1 MDDEVEATQPA
12 TQPATQQ
19 QQPER
24 PRAPPDPTILLILH
38 PASPA
43 ANAAVAYLARRYPA
57 YVRNHLESSLPG
69 YICLSSKCPPKNP
82 EAGYTFGRNPVKCDV
97 ALGQQSASRRV
108 SNVHFRIFTTDEGVI
123 MLEDCSTNGT
133 WVDAVC
139 LQSPRAVVNR
149 HQIAGTPSRRR
160 ILTNSSQILLALGP
174 VEDELKFIVDLKNTN
189 HKAWEMIRGMGRPQ
203 VPNAMLPPGRRP
215 AAGQGHNSDPTSEQY
230 PFPEGWTGENGIYEV
245 GDIIGKGAFAIVR
258 KLTQKSTGDL
268 FAVKIIHK
276 KVFGPQEESG
286 RKNGKARFLGILKE
300 VEIMEQLKHPHII
313 HYEEYKEMPRQLYI
327 RMEYLAFG
335 DLSDYIRAHSV
346 MAEPLAKIVTQQI
359 NQALVF
365 IHGLNISHRDIKPD
379 NILIKSKEPL
389 VVKLSDFGLAK
400 MIKEDHEFNK
410 TFCGTMLY
418 LAPEVFPT
426 VVGVQHPVT
435 RNIKYHKENRRYSHV
450 CDMWSL
456 GCVVYTLLTGEP
468 PFTGQNQE
476 EIQQK
481 IVGGRYDVNRL
492 TRHGVSEAAIDLVKS
507 FLITDPTKRMNEKD
521 ALRHPWL
528 DDGTSEDDCSQRG
541 LPQYIDEDEEQI
553 LSQNIEVWEEVKGR
567 LEAQD
572 PREGLSEVD
581 VHDLV
586 NTRHPDLVQDNEG
599 DVEIEGSQEQAH
611 RIERER
617 ERVVI
622 PSSQLRQ
629 VQNADSLERT
639 VMPMRRH
646 RTDNS
651 LLGPSEN
658 DGSFEGSDV
667 NSDIAGLSAYADNA
681 IQQDEPAEV
690 SSPDGAYAES
700 SGIFGQSRVS
710 ELEGSDDDDSSR
722 YYGGQGA
729 GRIVDSMTSSR
740 GDGFQ
745 YDSFVGLTKTP
756 LSDRS
761 MTLPRRRTPGPDGRS
776 LAGMRTMVGNLNV
789 ASTTASESILHRKG
803 SGRLSMDDR
812 VTKRTSS
819 PNLRR
824 KSSPHDAPGIL
835 SRLPPENRM
844 SVIDSEGSNAN
855 HDSPHQIALAK
866 TDSLVTGGESL
877 HHEDEGID
885 DAEHHADADAAD
897 LPSPAQPGFSR
908 PKAIWGRLNPLPCS
922 ITHEPINLVDQHVR
936 YGRSSACVCFVADT
950 RVSKHHFVLL
960 LAMEEDIEALANS
973 TDNEEPFAP
982 HPQMKAWIK
991 VLGTNGIILH
1001 GRKLLKNDFFR
1012 VYDQDDIIVFRDK
1025 SEFLGFRIDLMIGT
1039 HGRTAEDLKFERDWD
1054 VVRAQH
1060 MAAAKAAKLGNGMVV
1075 AAGGAGAGPGLSR
1088 AVVERIEQNRKE
1100 NKPFD
1105 DEHMPD
1111 A

>member
-19 QQPER
+19 QQPQR
-24 PRAPPDPTILLILH
+24 PKPPPDPSILLILH

-57 YVRNHLESSLPG
+57 HVRNHIESSLPG
-69 YICLSSKCPPKNP
+69 YICLSSNHPPKNA
-82 EAGYTFGRNPVKCDV
+82 EAGYTFGRNPLKCDV

-133 WVDAVC
+133 WVDTVC

-149 HQIAGTPSRRR
+149 HQLQGTPSRRR
-160 ILTNSSQILLALGP
+160 VLASSSQILLALGP
-174 VEDELKFIVDLKNTN
+174 VEDELKFIVDLKSTN
-189 HKAWEMIRGMGRPQ
+189 YKAWEQIKGLHRPH

-215 AAGQGHNSDPTSEQY
+215 QAGQGHNSDPTSEQY

-276 KVFGPQEESG
+276 KVFGSPEESG
-286 RKNGKARFLGILKE
+286 RKNGKARLLGILKE
-300 VEIMEQLKHPHII
+300 VEIMEQLKHPNII
-313 HYEEYKEMPRQLYI
+313 HYEEYKEMPKQLYI

-335 DLSDYIRAHSV
+335 DLSDYIRAHSR
-346 MAEPLAKIVTQQI
+346 MAEPLVRIVTQQV

-379 NILIKSKEPL
+379 NILVKSENPL

-418 LAPEVFPT
+418 LAPEVFPA

-435 RNIKYHKENRRYSHV
+435 RNVKYHKENRRYSHV

-456 GCVVYTLLTGEP
+456 GCVVYTLLTGDP

-476 EIQQK
+476 DIQQK
-481 IVGGRYDVNRL
+481 IVSGRFDVGRL
-492 TRHGVSEAAIDLVKS
+492 TRYRISDLAIDLVKGL
-507 FLITDPTKRMNEKD
+507 LITDPTKRMNEKD

-528 DDGTSEDDCSQRG
+528 DDGTSEDDCSQG
-541 LPQYIDEDEEQI
+541 AMPQNIDEDEEQI
-553 LSQNIEVWEEVKGR
+553 LSQKIEEWEQVKGR

-572 PREGLSEVD
+572 PRESEID
-581 VHDLV
+581 IHDLV
-586 NTRHPDLVQDNEG
+586 NTRHPDLAQDNEG

-617 ERVVI
+617 VVV

-639 VMPMRRH
+639 VVPTRRH
-646 RTDNS
+646 AAADS
-651 LLGPSEN
+651 LLAPPEQ
-658 DGSFEGSDV
+658 DESFEGSDV
-667 NSDIAGLSAYADNA
+667 NSDIAGLSAYADNPVRE
-681 IQQDEPAEV
+681 DEPAEV

-710 ELEGSDDDDSSR
+710 EMEASDDDDSH
-722 YYGGQGA
+722 YYGAHGA
-729 GRIVDSMTSSR
+729 GRIADSITSSR

-745 YDSFVGLTKTP
+745 YDSFAGIAKTP

-776 LAGMRTMVGNLNV
+776 LVGMRTMVGNLNV
-789 ASTTASESILHRKG
+789 ASATTSESILHRKV
-803 SGRLSMDDR
+803 SGRMSTDR
-812 VTKRTSS
+812 VSKRASS

-824 KSSPHDAPGIL
+824 KSSPHDIPNIL
-835 SRLPPENRM
+835 SRMPLENRM

-855 HDSPHQIALAK
+855 YDSPKQQITLAK
-866 TDSLVTGGESL
+866 TDSLVTGNDSLDEADDNNDEVAEGE
-877 HHEDEGID
+877 HFQGM
-885 DAEHHADADAAD
+885 
-897 LPSPAQPGFSR
+897 PSIPLLQSPSQNHGFSR
-908 PKAIWGRLNPLPCS
+908 PKAVWGCLNPLPCS
-922 ITHEPINLVDQHVR
+922 ITHQPINLVDQHVR

-960 LAMEEDIEALANS
+960 LAMEDDIASLANS
-973 TDNEEPFAP
+973 TENEESFNP
-982 HPQMKAWIK
+982 HPKMKAWIK

-1012 VYDQDDIIVFRDK
+1012 VFDQDDIIVFRDK
-1025 SEFLGFRIDLMIGT
+1025 NDFLGFRIDLMIGT
-1039 HGRTAEDLKFERDWD
+1039 HGRTAEDMRVERDWD
-1054 VVRAQH
+1054 TMRAQA
-1060 MAAAKAAKLGNGMVV
+1060 MAEAKQAKLGPGLIS
-1075 AAGGAGAGPGLSR
+1075 AAGGAGVGPGLST
-1088 AVVERIEQNRKE
+1088 AVRNKIAEQRKE